1 MKTPLRDTS
10 KKLLYYQ
17 GQLFERDYILKFL
30 LSVEESC
37 AWVRDDL
44 VIPYPLDNPGA
55 SLTQCVNY
63 VPDMLIRNWVTGR
76 AELIQVVPRGF
87 DDFEWLTALQV
98 LVKLHCAIHD
108 LDWEFRVVFE
118 EEIVLSEEQQR
129 RFLQLVDD
137 SRARILEFSSLLY
150 QNDSGLSDAQYD
162 AFVRYGCLPALVP

>member
-1 MKTPLRDTS
+1 MKQPIPHTS
-10 KKLLYYQ
+10 WKLLYYQ
-17 GQLFERDYILKFL
+17 GQLFDRTRVLKFL

-44 VIPYPLDNPGA
+44 DIPYPVGNPGA
-55 SLTQCVNY
+55 SLTQFINY
-63 VPDMLIRNWVTGR
+63 VPDMLIRNWTTGR
-76 AELIQVVPRGF
+76 AELIQVVPGGF
-87 DDFEWLTALQV
+87 DDFEWLASLQA
-98 LVKLHCAIHD
+98 LVKLHCAIHG

-118 EEIVLSEEQQR
+118 EDIVLDDEQQR

-150 QNDSGLSDAQYD
+150 QNDSGLSDAEYD